1 MKNLLIPSLALIAF
15 ISSCTSQRY
24 AHVQKIKVKNEEQ
37 KETKYTKIEAELI
50 ESSSKFSSNEAPVKL
65 EAEEISNINNGF
77 IASNTENNNQ
87 IINSKQNNNKISN
100 HSKASKKEIKR
111 LLKENSVEKIK
122 ENKSI
127 NKSQDSSTNYIKIG
141 LIILLIG
148 FVVGLVFGGLGWL
161 ISVVGAVLIIYGLIL
176 ML

>member
-1 MKNLLIPSLALIAF
+1 M
-15 ISSCTSQRY
+15 
-24 AHVQKIKVKNEEQ
+24 
-37 KETKYTKIEAELI
+37 
-50 ESSSKFSSNEAPVKL
+50 
-65 EAEEISNINNGF
+65 EAEEIININNGF